1 MGATAALKL
10 RQVAD
15 NLANILAI
23 ELFCAAQGIDLRL
36 KRVGRPLAHGNGT
49 GPIYMRIRERV
60 PFIEHDEYMK
70 DHLDAVRSIVDEFEN
85 E

>member
-36 KRVGRPLAHGNGT
+36 KRVGRQLAHGKGT
-49 GPIYMRIRERV
+49 GPLYRQIRERV
-60 PFIEHDEYMK
+60 PFIERDEYMK
-70 DHLDAVRSIVDEFEN
+70 GHLDAIRSIVDKFEN